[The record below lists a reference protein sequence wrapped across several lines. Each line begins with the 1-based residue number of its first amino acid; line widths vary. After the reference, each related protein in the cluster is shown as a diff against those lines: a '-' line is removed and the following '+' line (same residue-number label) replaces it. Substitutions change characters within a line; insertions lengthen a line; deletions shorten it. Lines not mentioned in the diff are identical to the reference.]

1 MNGTVVSLGG
11 HSYVVDIAKAI
22 RRPVAS
28 LRQQQDQGAQ
38 AGEQSLDN
46 SALWKRTCS
55 DFILGQGQEFFDQ
68 EQESNERRCW
78 SVENFDP
85 LSDRRALT
93 TTPSFAEALAAFTA
107 SGSYHRLIRTGSNFW
122 WGSGSQLH
130 RSASHTSFSTTSI
143 TGGPGVSEFRDLAVF
158 GTTVYVAYQTGV
170 YSGSATGSSVSSFST
185 QDCDAISAE
194 LGRLVGGK
202 DNSLFELDST
212 GTRID
217 VFDHPN
223 TAWDWNCFASGGA
236 GIYVGGHDGLKSEI
250 YLITII
256 DATGALAPPFPVA
269 QLPAGELVR
278 RIAFFG
284 GFLVVAT
291 SKGVRI
297 AQATQS
303 GLLSLGPLI
312 ELGDTLGVAFEGRM
326 AYVTCSSIPVHDN
339 PGIVA
344 LDLSRFTAP
353 LTPAYCAHSVLDTAS
368 TYTARDVATY
378 DGRVLGLLATGGSNT
393 LRYSSS
399 TAYGTGKYWSGAI
412 TFGTPEMKNF
422 YNLEVT
428 YDALPS
434 STSVTASV
442 YDAVGGTVYAS
453 QTDAT
458 AGSKGMTITFDT
470 ELRAEA
476 AHVYLQAVGASSPVT
491 IRRWT
496 LRAVVAPEF
505 LAEEIILPLQLE
517 SVVTT
522 EDNGR
527 LHYDPAAEWTYL
539 VGLMRS
545 RSLVELRFGT
555 ETTNVWVDQVGVDSG
570 MWHSWDRYDRWPEGL
585 VLVRLLTVGS

>member
-1 MNGTVVSLGG
+1 MGTTTTVSIDS
-11 HSYVVDIAKAI
+11 HDYVVDITKAI
-22 RRPVAS
+22 RRPISS
-28 LRQQQDQGAQ
+28 LRQQQDQGAR

-55 DFILGQGQEFFDQ
+55 DFILGQGQQFFDQ

-78 SVENFDP
+78 AVQSFDP
-85 LSDRRALT
+85 LSDRRALAV
-93 TTPSFAEALAAFTA
+93 TPDFAEALAAFTA

-143 TGGPGVSEFRDLAVF
+143 TGGPGVAGFRDIAVF
-158 GTTVYVAYQTGV
+158 GTTAYVAYETGV
-170 YSGSATGSSVSSFST
+170 YSGSVTGTSVSSFST
-185 QDCDAISAE
+185 EDCDVIGVE
-194 LGRLVGGK
+194 LGRLVCGH

-212 GTRID
+212 GTKIEI
-217 VFDHPN
+217 FDHPN
-223 TAWDWNCFASGGA
+223 TAWDWYSFASGGA

-312 ELGDTLGVAFEGRM
+312 ELGDTLGVAFEGRL
-326 AYVTCSSIPVHDN
+326 AYATCSSIPTFDN
-339 PGIVA
+339 PGVIA
-344 LDLSRFTAP
+344 LDMSRFTAP
-353 LTPAYCAHSVLDTAS
+353 LTPAFCAHSVLETAS
-368 TYTARDVATY
+368 SYTVRDVATY
-378 DGRVLGLLATGGSNT
+378 DGRVLALMATGGSNT
-393 LRYSSS
+393 LRYSSAS
-399 TAYGTGKYWSGAI
+399 SYGTGEYWSGAI
-412 TFGTPEMKNF
+412 TYGTPELKNCHS
-422 YNLEVT
+422 LEVR

-434 STSVTASV
+434 GGSVTAAV
-442 YDAVGGTVYAS
+442 YDEVDGTVYAS
-453 QTDAT
+453 ATDSA
-458 AGSKGMTITFDT
+458 AGSTGMTLTFDD
-470 ELRAEA
+470 ELRAEE
-476 AHVYLQAVGASSPVT
+476 AHVYLSATGQVT

-496 LRAVVAPEF
+496 LRAIVAPEYM
-505 LAEEIILPLQLE
+505 AEEIILALALE
-517 SVVTT
+517 AEVPN
-522 EDNGR
+522 EDNGVTY
-527 LHYDPAAEWTYL
+527 LDPAAEWSFL
-539 VGLMRS
+539 AGLMRS
-545 RSLVELRFGT
+545 RSIAELRFGQ
-555 ETTNVWVDQVGVDSG
+555 ETLRVWVDQVGTEG
-570 MWHSWDRYDRWPEGL
+570 WKAWDVHRNWPDGT